1 MKNELKRE
9 DLKNNFLKNIVVR
22 FDYIGISEME
32 LEELVSFVKPIFA
45 KAGYNIL
52 REEYLTAMDFQL
64 QDPEYIETEG
74 LPAKE
79 IRKKKAYV
87 YINEPK
93 GIQCKLSTNFACV
106 EIQNQKYVAFMEY
119 SNTLIEVI
127 RCFREKIEFLNCI
140 RFGIR
145 KVNQCIIRDISSL
158 NQYFSKHI
166 FQIYGSES
174 GRMPKLY
181 ESKDCFTEG
190 NYNINL
196 VRTVVSGEYKNQKA
210 YQVVLDSDIYVM
222 DSASIDEL
230 FEKQEKIVVMNER
243 LFELYKES
251 LTEQFLDGL
260 GQEEYTDTNIIGV
273 EKNE

>member
-1 MKNELKRE
+1 
-9 DLKNNFLKNIVVR
+9 
-22 FDYIGISEME
+22 
-32 LEELVSFVKPIFA
+32 
-45 KAGYNIL
+45 
-52 REEYLTAMDFQL
+52 
-64 QDPEYIETEG
+64 
-74 LPAKE
+74 
-79 IRKKKAYV
+79 
-87 YINEPK
+87 
-93 GIQCKLSTNFACV
+93 
-106 EIQNQKYVAFMEY
+106 MEY